1 MSSPNECRVLIVNQH
16 GDNRGDEAALDAMLH
31 GIETRFPNA
40 EFTVIHQFQNDTSAR
55 EMRPEVQWISLR
67 LSPLEGAR
75 LVIYLAFRV
84 LGLRPRFLLG
94 HVGKET
100 IRAYERADIVISA
113 PGGPYFGDLYINHE
127 PVHWLYVWMGALHRT
142 PCFLYATSAGPFKKK
157 WANPFRRF
165 TYRRFESIFVRE
177 EISASYVRG
186 LFGDRK
192 RNVDVHVSV
201 DSALQVAVSA
211 RARDTQ
217 RNLIVVSAINWHYNG
232 AANVAERRE
241 RYDQSIADAINV
253 LTQDLPSDVIFVP
266 QLHGTQHRDS
276 PYLSH
281 LAEVTKK
288 CVAPK
293 DVTVTVLDETTNM
306 RTQRSLFASADW
318 VIAGRYH
325 PAVFALSAGI
335 PQICIAYEHKALGL
349 LTLAGLDDVVLDIQ
363 EVTGEALLA
372 KAHHLIS
379 HREDIALRSRNAAS
393 SLMKMSESTS
403 LSVADILEK
412 ACRDQK

>member
-1 MSSPNECRVLIVNQH
+1 MSSTSQCRVLIVNQH

-40 EFTVIHQFQNDTSAR
+40 EFTVIHQFQDDTSAR
-55 EMRPEVQWISLR
+55 KMRPEAQWISLR
-67 LSPLEGAR
+67 LRPIEAAR
-75 LVIYLAFRV
+75 LVLYLAFRV

-94 HVGKET
+94 RVGKET

-142 PCFLYATSAGPFKKK
+142 PCFLYATSAGPFQKK

-165 TYRRFESIFVRE
+165 TYRRFHTIFVRE
-177 EISASYVRG
+177 EISASYIRA
-186 LFGDRK
+186 LFGNRK
-192 RNVDVHVSV
+192 RNIEVHVSV
-201 DSALQVAVSA
+201 DSALQVAVSP
-211 RARDTQ
+211 RARESQ
-217 RNLIVVSAINWHYNG
+217 RKLIVVSAINWHYNG
-232 AANVAERRE
+232 AADVASRRE
-241 RYDQSIADAINV
+241 SYDQSIADAINV
-253 LTQDLPSDVIFVP
+253 LAQDSPSDVIFVP
-266 QLHGTQHRDS
+266 QLHSTNHRDS

-281 LAEVTKK
+281 LAEVTQRT
-288 CVAPK
+288 VAPK
-293 DVTVTVLDETTNM
+293 DVSVSVIDESTDM
-306 RTQRSLFASADW
+306 RTQRALFASADY

-349 LTLAGLDDVVLDIQ
+349 LTLAGLNDVVLNIED
-363 EVTGEALLA
+363 VTSESLLA
-372 KAHHLIS
+372 IAHHLIS
-379 HREDIALRSRNAAS
+379 QQEDIATRSQSAAS
-393 SLMKMSESTS
+393 SLMKLSESTS
-403 LSVADILEK
+403 LALAEILEK